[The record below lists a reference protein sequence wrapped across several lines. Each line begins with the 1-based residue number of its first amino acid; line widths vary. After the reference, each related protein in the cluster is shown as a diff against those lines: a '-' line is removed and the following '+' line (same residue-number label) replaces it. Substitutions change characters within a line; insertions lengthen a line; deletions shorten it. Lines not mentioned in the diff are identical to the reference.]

1 MYTWLEIDKWGKMTS
16 VWTILWSDE
25 GKQNPENTLVV
36 ESKEGLK
43 ARWKPEGGFIKL
55 VVTKAADFLVK
66 MQWLERPE
74 VWS

>member
-1 MYTWLEIDKWGKMTS
+1 MTS

-25 GKQNPENTLVV
+25 GKQNPENTWVV

-43 ARWKPEGGFIKL
+43 AQWKPEGGVIKL

-66 MQWLERPE
+66 VQWLERPE
-74 VWS
+74 VWG

>member
-1 MYTWLEIDKWGKMTS
+1 MTS

-25 GKQNPENTLVV
+25 GKQNPENTWVV

-43 ARWKPEGGFIKL
+43 ARWKPEGGVMKL

-66 MQWLERPE
+66 VQWLERPE
-74 VWS
+74 VWG